1 VDAEHAANV
10 LLRRMVG
17 GRRHR
22 GGGEMMGGLAGRA
35 FGGIRVC
42 MEVLGFG
49 LSGLRLRGN
58 YLEWASHPA
67 VFRHIFMKHTC

>member
-1 VDAEHAANV
+1 
-10 LLRRMVG
+10 
-17 GRRHR
+17 
-22 GGGEMMGGLAGRA
+22 MMGGLAGRA